1 MGKLAL
7 LFIISMIVYQSRMRV
22 SSELQLNEMSNLE
35 LQPRI
40 DYPVYL
46 GDYFIVRRRSSLS
59 NQPTKESEISRTA
72 AINLFRKR
80 ASSLAHQLK
89 TTANDIDRSRR
100 FENGWQWNF

>member
-7 LFIISMIVYQSRMRV
+7 LFIISMIVYQSRLRV

-59 NQPTKESEISRTA
+59 NPTKESGISQAA

-80 ASSLAHQLK
+80 ASTLARQLK